1 MKDMAQWETLFLNY
15 FQDNISDIQKKKKK
29 TPWRT
34 PEVSL
39 FLNSDC
45 VRE

>member
-29 TPWRT
+29 LHEGHLKYPC
-34 PEVSL
+34 
-39 FLNSDC
+39 F
-45 VRE
+45 

>member
-15 FQDNISDIQKKKKK
+15 FQDNISDIQKKKK

>member
-15 FQDNISDIQKKKKK
+15 FQDNISDIKKKK

>member
-29 TPWRT
+29 NSMKDTWSIL
-34 PEVSL
+34 VSKQWL
-39 FLNSDC
+39 C
-45 VRE
+45 